1 MMRINKQM
9 SHDTNFFLLYFKDK
23 IPKDSLIFLKES
35 LEKASEEQKEKL
47 LFTKLKNPLYG
58 LLFAFLLPGL
68 DRIYNGNIILGILK
82 IISAILVSIGLIIA
96 EDKNDESTM
105 LIFINLFFILSV
117 WVILDYFLVWKD
129 ICQNNLK
136 KIFEVL

>member
-1 MMRINKQM
+1 
-9 SHDTNFFLLYFKDK
+9 
-23 IPKDSLIFLKES
+23 
-35 LEKASEEQKEKL
+35 
-47 LFTKLKNPLYG
+47 
-58 LLFAFLLPGL
+58 
-68 DRIYNGNIILGILK
+68 NGNIILGILK

-136 KIFEVL
+136 KIFEVLQ

>member
-35 LEKASEEQKEKL
+35 LEKASEE
-47 LFTKLKNPLYG
+47 

-136 KIFEVL
+136 KIFEVLQ

>member
-1 MMRINKQM
+1 
-9 SHDTNFFLLYFKDK
+9 
-23 IPKDSLIFLKES
+23 
-35 LEKASEEQKEKL
+35 
-47 LFTKLKNPLYG
+47 
-58 LLFAFLLPGL
+58 
-68 DRIYNGNIILGILK
+68 
-82 IISAILVSIGLIIA
+82 VSIGLIIA

-136 KIFEVL
+136 KIFEVLQ

>member
-47 LFTKLKNPLYG
+47 LFIKLKNPLYG

-96 EDKNDESTM
+96 EDKNDESCRRKNKISIWKNKTS
-105 LIFINLFFILSV
+105 IKVEILFF
-117 WVILDYFLVWKD
+117 YKA
-129 ICQNNLK
+129 
-136 KIFEVL
+136 